1 MRPQCAHCS
10 LHPTTQRLAQLEV
23 MHDHSKYGLVHRILR
38 IQSCETCNWQFDWT
52 SCLSSHS
59 RSFPRL
65 QQASLTADG
74 AMNHCACYH
83 KPQDWSPGDI
93 SWLSPCEGSKRQPA
107 AKGARPKWTLHPL
120 YSRPPRRANHGQLF
134 FKKFLGLSKI
144 QSAIICPLW
153 HKLLIAWTISAQNLE
168 RSTPSEGNL
177 INLESE
183 NCKTI
188 TLWKKD
194 SLI

>member
-93 SWLSPCEGSKRQPA
+93 SWLSPCEGSNPA
-107 AKGARPKWTLHPL
+107 SDSDCHRAKVANDSQLQKGPGPSGPCTPYIVDPRGARTMSNFFLKSFWDFVKI
-120 YSRPPRRANHGQLF
+120 SRPFYGHFGINYLLHELFQL
-134 FKKFLGLSKI
+134 KI
-144 QSAIICPLW
+144 
-153 HKLLIAWTISAQNLE
+153 
-168 RSTPSEGNL
+168 
-177 INLESE
+177 
-183 NCKTI
+183 
-188 TLWKKD
+188 
-194 SLI
+194 